1 MHHLKIQGTLA
12 PVHIQ
17 SLEKQGYSVETHTN
31 YFNLKLNPRKIEHI
45 LGYPLYQAFVD
56 LRHIYKIVNAVF
68 SIDDP
73 VFFSFTFAADKNS
86 VVLTYQQK
94 FQFLQNHDHLPL
106 SYYKKYSLQAIL
118 LSESELEK
126 RFRSEIDLDY
136 REAVD
141 LLFLR
146 IEERFEEELNKIAE
160 LIYN

>member
-1 MHHLKIQGTLA
+1 MNHLKVQGTLA

-17 SLEKQGYSVETHTN
+17 SLEKQGYSVESHTN
-31 YFNLKLNPRKIEHI
+31 YFNLRLNPRKLEHI

-56 LRHIYKIVNAVF
+56 LRDIYKIVNAVF

-73 VFFSFTFAADKNS
+73 IFFGFRLGVDKNS
-86 VVLTYQQK
+86 VGLTYQQK

-106 SYYKKYSLQAIL
+106 TYYKKYSLQAIL

-126 RFRSEIDLDY
+126 RFRTEIDIDY

-160 LIYN
+160 LIYS